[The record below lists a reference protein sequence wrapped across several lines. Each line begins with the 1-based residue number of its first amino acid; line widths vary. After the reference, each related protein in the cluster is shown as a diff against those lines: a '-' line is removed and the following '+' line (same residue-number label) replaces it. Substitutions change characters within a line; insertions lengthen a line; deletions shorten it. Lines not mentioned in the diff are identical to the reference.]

1 MICKRVIPYNDIVGE
16 SAPFAHPCCPYV
28 IVYDRQ
34 VGNRIEISS
43 FVAVFHIERVVRTC
57 SVHCEGDGNM
67 LVRSGLAGRL
77 SSHVCEDE
85 IHYSVVGLAY
95 LFLESVRPADHRAR
109 SRALFLDDF
118 HAFRAVAVVPV
129 VALGNID
136 ISELFS
142 YLMTAGK
149 TGGDVVLDAV
159 ADVCSQ
165 ILIGVAYLMP
175 CDIFHAAPPRT
186 LESVA
191 GMCDVYA
198 V

>member
-1 MICKRVIPYNDIVGE
+1 M
-16 SAPFAHPCCPYV
+16 
-28 IVYDRQ
+28 
-34 VGNRIEISS
+34 
-43 FVAVFHIERVVRTC
+43 
-57 SVHCEGDGNM
+57 
-67 LVRSGLAGRL
+67 
-77 SSHVCEDE
+77 
-85 IHYSVVGLAY
+85 
-95 LFLESVRPADHRAR
+95 
-109 SRALFLDDF
+109 
-118 HAFRAVAVVPV
+118 AVVPV

-175 CDIFHAAPPRT
+175 CDILHAAPPRT